1 MDEDSFTPED
11 RAIMDHTDIDVFMSD
26 YRSPPVGRSLEDLP
40 SELIGMIAENLDKES
55 LSILQTLGSRTL
67 LQAIDHALTE
77 AKFSSRRCRT
87 TVTSIKRLDDLS
99 HLRFANRIRAL
110 EIYSMLECRSPMSV
124 RYSLSLD
131 TTTTPCIGTTL
142 SESDVRNLF
151 SGIFLRLPNLKSI
164 TLCAPPAPKG
174 MADKSCYAH
183 ALPIYRVMQAL
194 VDAIRFAPQQLE
206 EFRVVGF
213 ELRWQ
218 TALLGSP
225 KSLFE
230 AIAPALRGLTS
241 LNLELDMATFS
252 ANTYMLALVKL
263 IKSNANL
270 RALALSVGAQAIKD
284 YQVRNERWAPLLQLL
299 GGSPPFRL
307 RSLHING
314 LVTSTTAPT
323 LASIINVHSSTIR
336 RIVLNNTN
344 FHYPNTLRAFFTAC
358 ANSAIS
364 YYETENFYFHER
376 TMIVGRYLADDIVEN
391 DDAELHEDVNN
402 NHCDSDA
409 ACHGWVKVNWD
420 GFRKKDEWR
429 LVFENEQG
437 QKRRSY
443 MYDTFMNV
451 VDMVKEGSLRDS

>member
-40 SELIGMIAENLDKES
+40 TELIGMIAENLDKKS
-55 LSILQTLGSRTL
+55 LSILQALGSRTI
-67 LQAIDHALTE
+67 LQAIDHAL
-77 AKFSSRRCRT
+77 
-87 TVTSIKRLDDLS
+87 
-99 HLRFANRIRAL
+99 
-110 EIYSMLECRSPMSV
+110 
-124 RYSLSLD
+124 
-131 TTTTPCIGTTL
+131 
-142 SESDVRNLF
+142 
-151 SGIFLRLPNLKSI
+151 
-164 TLCAPPAPKG
+164 
-174 MADKSCYAH
+174 
-183 ALPIYRVMQAL
+183 
-194 VDAIRFAPQQLE
+194 QLE

-213 ELRWQ
+213 GLKWQ
-218 TALLGSP
+218 TWLLGTP

-230 AIAPALRGLTS
+230 AISPALRGLTS
-241 LNLELDMATFS
+241 LKLELDMATLKTD
-252 ANTYMLALVKL
+252 AYMSALVKL
-263 IKSNANL
+263 INTNANL
-270 RALALSVGAQAIKD
+270 QALALSVGDQGIGK
-284 YQVRNERWAPLLQLL
+284 YQIRNESWAPLLQLL

-336 RIVLNNTN
+336 RIVLKNTN
-344 FHYPNTLRAFFTAC
+344 FHYPNTLRAFFRAC
-358 ANSAIS
+358 ANSAVS

-376 TMIVGRYLADDIVEN
+376 TMIVGRYLDDDVLEYDN
-391 DDAELHEDVNN
+391 AELHEDVNN

-409 ACHGWVKVNWD
+409 SCHDWVKVNWD
-420 GFRKKDEWR
+420 GFDEEDKWK

-443 MYDTFMNV
+443 MYDNFMNV